1 MSDFSRRADD
11 AVNVK
16 ALVQIYALRGWLTA
30 FLTQTLRAET
40 AIKYRIAG
48 LEQEALGLRARLDQ
62 ATPAIESL
70 RQSIRSVDDAIRR
83 RRDEIH
89 AAVAARSDQAETE
102 RDTPVEGSEHGR
114 RSGRRKKSQSG
125 APTRK

>member
-1 MSDFSRRADD
+1 MSDFSRRYDD

-16 ALVQIYALRGWLTA
+16 ALLQIYALRGWLTA
-30 FLTQTLRAET
+30 FLTQTLNAEAT
-40 AIKYRIAG
+40 IKYRLAG
-48 LEQEALGLRARLDQ
+48 LEQEALWLRARLDQ
-62 ATPAIESL
+62 TTPAIESL
-70 RQSIRSVDDAIRR
+70 RESIRSVDDAIRR

-89 AAVAARSDQAETE
+89 AAVAAQSDQAETE

-114 RSGRRKKSQSG
+114 RSGRRKKGQSG

>member
-16 ALVQIYALRGWLTA
+16 ALIQIYALRGWLTA
-30 FLTQTLRAET
+30 FLTQTLRAEAT
-40 AIKYRIAG
+40 IKYRIAG

-62 ATPAIESL
+62 TTPAIESL
-70 RQSIRSVDDAIRR
+70 RESIRSVDDAIRR

-102 RDTPVEGSEHGR
+102 RDTPVESSEHGR
-114 RSGRRKKSQSG
+114 RSGRRKESQSR

>member
-16 ALVQIYALRGWLTA
+16 ALVQIYALRGWLSA
-30 FLTQTLRAET
+30 FLTQTLQAEA
-40 AIKYRIAG
+40 AIKYRLAG

-62 ATPAIESL
+62 TTPAIESL

-89 AAVAARSDQAETE
+89 TAVAARSDEGETE
-102 RDTPVEGSEHGR
+102 RDTPVERSQHGR
-114 RSGRRKKSQSG
+114 RSGRRKKSESG
-125 APTRK
+125 ASTRK

>member
-30 FLTQTLRAET
+30 FLTQTLRTET
-40 AIKYRIAG
+40 SIKYRIAG

-62 ATPAIESL
+62 TTPAIESL
-70 RQSIRSVDDAIRR
+70 RESIRSVDDAIGR

-114 RSGRRKKSQSG
+114 RSGRRKESQSR

>member
-16 ALVQIYALRGWLTA
+16 ALIQIYALRRWLTA
-30 FLTQTLRAET
+30 FLTQTLRAEA

-62 ATPAIESL
+62 TTPAIESL
-70 RQSIRSVDDAIRR
+70 RESIRSVDDAIRR

-89 AAVAARSDQAETE
+89 AGVAARSDQAETE
-102 RDTPVEGSEHGR
+102 RDTSVEGSEHGR
-114 RSGRRKKSQSG
+114 RSSRRKESQSRT
-125 APTRK
+125 PTRK